1 MKSWISELTAL
12 GTPQLNGAVERMNK
26 TLLKI
31 VRALMSIATLHVSF
45 WGYALVR
52 VAYLLNM
59 VGTQA

>member
-31 VRALMSIATLHVSF
+31 VRALMSIVTLHVSF